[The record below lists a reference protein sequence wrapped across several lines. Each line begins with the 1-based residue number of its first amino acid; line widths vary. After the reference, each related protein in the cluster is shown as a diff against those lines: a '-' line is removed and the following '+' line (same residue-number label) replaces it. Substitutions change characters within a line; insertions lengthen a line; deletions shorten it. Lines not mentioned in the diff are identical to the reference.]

1 MKIIEKIKSLAL
13 KKYNRIAIGISPDEI
28 YIDRI
33 KQVIKYF
40 NQLEQF
46 KIILVSKLKINI
58 SDLSMG
64 KNIELIIS
72 NNPSFKM
79 IQLLLENRV
88 DGIVRGTLSS
98 SNFLKEVK
106 KNFML
111 NKISRIAL
119 LEDTK
124 GRDFFFAPVGI
135 DEGRTFEEKAFFIEQ
150 GHEILKKFGFNP
162 SIAILS
168 GGRLGDIGRDKYI
181 DETIKIAEKLVEKMK
196 NKGLQYIF
204 HSEILIEKA
213 IEKSNYL
220 IAPDGISGNLVY
232 RTLVHLGNGL
242 SHGAIYIEPLFQSK
256 IIIDTSRVGP
266 VNEYISAIML
276 AAASQILI

>member
-150 GHEILKKFGFNP
+150 GYEILKKFGFNP